1 VPVMLLGVGLAAGAV
16 GAVGQL
22 RGSAALWGAVLG
34 TAAGAAYAGYLFLL
48 RGGDDEGVRHRAQPV
63 LAATVGAA
71 LACVALAPVGSGID
85 LTPGWAAFG
94 WLAAL
99 ALSGQVCGWLLITAA
114 LPRLRSNVGATLL
127 LLQPVL
133 AVLFGMVLLAG
144 RPSPWQL
151 AGCVVVVSTGWVTS
165 AGRRSDV
172 APNGRTTVA
181 TSDAT
186 SSM

>member
-1 VPVMLLGVGLAAGAV
+1 IGPRPWRRLLVDVTAGGPLGVDLLLWGRCIEHVGAGIASVLVNVQVVIVPLLALLAYRERPPRRFVVVVPVMLLGVGLAAGAV

-94 WLAAL
+94 W
-99 ALSGQVCGWLLITAA
+99 
-114 LPRLRSNVGATLL
+114 
-127 LLQPVL
+127 
-133 AVLFGMVLLAG
+133 
-144 RPSPWQL
+144 
-151 AGCVVVVSTGWVTS
+151 
-165 AGRRSDV
+165 
-172 APNGRTTVA
+172 
-181 TSDAT
+181 
-186 SSM
+186 